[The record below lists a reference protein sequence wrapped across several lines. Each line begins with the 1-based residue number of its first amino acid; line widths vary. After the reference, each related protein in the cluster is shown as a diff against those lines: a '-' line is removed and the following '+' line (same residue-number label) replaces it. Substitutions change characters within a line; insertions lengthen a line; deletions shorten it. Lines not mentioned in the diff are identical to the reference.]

1 MGWKDRWDVLQW
13 MNIANEIFGD
23 STQMVV
29 HGISM
34 GGATTM
40 MVSGE
45 EQKPLSNALWRIA
58 AIPAYGTN
66 SRTNL
71 KPVSIFLLFHSCIP
85 QAGFVKRNMDGISKK
100 LLH

>member
-1 MGWKDRWDVLQW
+1 MRIWKDRLDVLQW

-45 EQKPLSNALWRIA
+45 EQIKVSFSASACFRLSTHGR
-58 AIPAYGTN
+58 
-66 SRTNL
+66 
-71 KPVSIFLLFHSCIP
+71 
-85 QAGFVKRNMDGISKK
+85 KK
-100 LLH
+100 G

>member
-29 HGISM
+29 HVISM

-45 EQKPLSNALWRIA
+45 EQKPFVRCFVEDCGYFQHMFLD
-58 AIPAYGTN
+58 
-66 SRTNL
+66 
-71 KPVSIFLLFHSCIP
+71 IFRELFQP
-85 QAGFVKRNMDGISKK
+85 GKLTKDGA
-100 LLH
+100 